1 MLGTRITPTMI
12 SLDDMFQNR
21 SRHDNQIKVGDIVE
35 NDENGKYQTQLVM
48 GTNLDHPFPE
58 THKGKY
64 ALMCPIK
71 TSSLKWIPQ
80 KELNGGNYD
89 LESQLDIRA

>member
-1 MLGTRITPTMI
+1 MLVSGKRITPTMI
-12 SLDDMFQNR
+12 SLDDLFQNR
-21 SRHDNQIKVGDIVE
+21 SDVNQIKAGDIVE
-35 NDENGKYQTQLVM
+35 NGKDHSQLVM